1 MIKNK
6 MEGDNMKLLSI
17 AVPCYNS
24 AAYMD
29 KCIKSLLKGGE
40 EVEILIVDDGSTKD
54 NTAEIADRY
63 AAEYPSIV
71 KAIHQE
77 NAGHGGAVNAGL
89 ANATGLYFKVV
100 DSDDHVS
107 TGPYR
112 KILDLLR
119 EMSTRENPVDMVLSN
134 FVYDK
139 VDAEHKMVMRY
150 RHVLPRDRVF
160 TWDEIGHFTP
170 GKYILMHS
178 IMYRTQLLRDCG
190 LELPKHTFYVDN
202 IFAFQPFTAVK
213 TMYYLDVNFYRY
225 FIGREDQSVNEKVM
239 ISRIDQQLR
248 VNRIMIDSYT
258 HDRIDSRKL
267 RSYMLSYL
275 TIITC
280 ISSIL
285 AIRSGDPV
293 NLEKKAE
300 IWAYLKEHN
309 PKAYRRI
316 RFSLLGIAMN
326 LPGRWGRKIA
336 SWGYAAAQKIYGF
349 N

>member
-1 MIKNK
+1 
-6 MEGDNMKLLSI
+6 MKLLSI

-24 AAYMD
+24 EEYMD
-29 KCIKSLLKGGE
+29 RCIRSLLKGGE

-54 NTAEIADRY
+54 NTAAIADRY
-63 AAEYPSIV
+63 AAAYPSII

-107 TGPYR
+107 TTPYK
-112 KILDLLR
+112 KILNLLR
-119 EMSTRENPVDMVLSN
+119 EMAATENPVDMVLSN

-139 VDAEHKMVMRY
+139 VEASHRMVMRY
-150 RHVLPRDRVF
+150 SHVLPKNRVF
-160 TWDEIGHFTP
+160 TWDDIGHFKI
-170 GKYILMHS
+170 GQYILMHS
-178 IMYRTQLLRDCG
+178 IIYRTQVLRDCR

-202 IFAFQPFTAVK
+202 IFAFQPFSSVK

-225 FIGREDQSVNEKVM
+225 FIGREDQSVNEKIM

-258 HDRIDSRKL
+258 VDQIKSRKL
-267 RSYMLSYL
+267 RKYMLSYL
-275 TIITC
+275 TIITA

-285 AIRSGDPV
+285 AIRSKDPE
-293 NLEKKAE
+293 NLKKKDE

-309 PKAYRRI
+309 PKAWRKI
-316 RFSLLGIAMN
+316 RFSVLGLCMN
-326 LPGRWGRKIA
+326 LPGKWGRQIA
-336 SWGYAAAQKIYGF
+336 SWGYAVAQKIYGF